1 MEEIGRIRL
10 AKAEIQTDA
19 EVGNLVFLRTLL
31 AARIELYVIGEA
43 KSQARKSGDEPA
55 YQVQAQALRSWA
67 DQLDTFR
74 REFPFPGS
82 GYGQMLNGQLEI
94 ARDRARVLNNI
105 NAETVLQ
112 TLTTKVL
119 EELERQE
126 GERITVHKAQIKN
139 SGLSACGNK
148 VRIVDDLR
156 GECIVTMRGFKKG
169 AVGVMHRTVVLSRVS
184 IHKILDM
191 FDHMLASEET
201 EKMGNR
207 RFIFSLR
214 EIARDPLPQKE
225 RLLVA
230 YLGGEG
236 REKVRDLKDYG
247 KIKARTELWGALQLL
262 AIPTEQA
269 RGLANSLIEL
279 AAQDYEKR
287 NEIVA
292 AKQEFL
298 AAVKFHTEELIGEVL
313 RSFTRRWARYFANR
327 PKLAPKTIDRIQKKL
342 GKYLGTLLSREVR
355 EPWFRQARS
364 RVTGVLRAISK
375 FNREGGEER
384 EVALGA
390 ARHLLGIEFDFEVRH
405 REFKKPAERKAA
417 WLEFL
422 RGKVK
427 DYGQMI
433 IPPEKPAGRQTDLG
447 F

>member
-1 MEEIGRIRL
+1 MEEIDRIRL

-74 REFPFPGS
+74 REFPFPGN

-156 GECIVTMRGFKKG
+156 GECIVTMRGYRKG
-169 AVGVMHRTVVLSRVS
+169 AAGVLRRTIVESQVS
-184 IHKILDM
+184 IHKILSM
-191 FDHMLASEET
+191 FDHMTGSEEA
-201 EKMGNR
+201 EKRENR
-207 RFIFSLR
+207 NMAADLR
-214 EIARDPLPQKE
+214 EIARDPILHKD
-225 RLLVA
+225 RLKAA
-230 YLGGEG
+230 YLGGEQ
-236 REKVRDLKDYG
+236 RDRVRNLRDYG
-247 KIKARTELWGALQLL
+247 KIKARTELWAALQLL
-262 AIPTEQA
+262 NIPTEQA
-269 RGLANSLIEL
+269 RGLASSLIEL
-279 AAQDYEKR
+279 AAQDHEKR

-292 AKQEFL
+292 AKQGFL
-298 AAVKFHTEELIGEVL
+298 TAVKFHAEELIGEVL
-313 RSFTRRWARYFANR
+313 RSFARRWTRYFANR
-327 PKLAPKTIDRIQKKL
+327 PKLTPKTIIRIQKKL

-364 RVTGVLRAISK
+364 RVTGVLRAILK
-375 FNREGGEER
+375 FSREGGDER

-422 RGKVK
+422 RRKVK
-427 DYGQMI
+427 DYGQAI
-433 IPPEKPAGRQTDLG
+433 IPPDKPADRQTELG

>member
-1 MEEIGRIRL
+1 
-10 AKAEIQTDA
+10 
-19 EVGNLVFLRTLL
+19 
-31 AARIELYVIGEA
+31 
-43 KSQARKSGDEPA
+43 
-55 YQVQAQALRSWA
+55 
-67 DQLDTFR
+67 
-74 REFPFPGS
+74 
-82 GYGQMLNGQLEI
+82 
-94 ARDRARVLNNI
+94 LNNI
-105 NAETVLQ
+105 NAETVQQ

-156 GECIVTMRGFKKG
+156 GECIVTMRGLKKG

-298 AAVKFHTEELIGEVL
+298 MAVKFHTEELIGEVL

-327 PKLAPKTIDRIQKKL
+327 PKLTPKTIIRIQKKL

-375 FNREGGEER
+375 FSREGGDER

-390 ARHLLGIEFDFEVRH
+390 ARHLLGIEFDFEMRH
-405 REFKKPAERKAA
+405 RQFNKPAERKAA

-433 IPPEKPAGRQTDLG
+433 IQPEKPAGRQTELEY
-447 F
+447 